1 MFKSKPMLWRHAA
14 AVGLFFIALYVL
26 CLLWPNLLTDP
37 EAVRLHLT
45 SLKLLFPGFKG
56 MDATS
61 MLWGG
66 VLSFVY
72 GFVGSVAFHGL
83 HKGCC
88 GLKD

>member
-1 MFKSKPMLWRHAA
+1 MTKSLLWRHAA
-14 AVGLFFIALYVL
+14 AVGFFFVGLFVL

-37 EAVRLHLT
+37 DAIRFHLT
-45 SLKLLFPGFKG
+45 SLKTAFPGFKG
-56 MDATS
+56 MDPGS

-83 HKGCC
+83 HRNCC
-88 GLKD
+88 GVK